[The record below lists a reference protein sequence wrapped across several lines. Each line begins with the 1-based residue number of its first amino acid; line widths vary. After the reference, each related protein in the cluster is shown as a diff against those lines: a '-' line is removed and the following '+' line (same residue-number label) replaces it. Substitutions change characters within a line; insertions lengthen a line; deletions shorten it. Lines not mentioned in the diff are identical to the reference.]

1 MPSPQHDSLPIEDYA
16 LIGNTITGALVGKN
30 GSIDWFCAPRV
41 DSAACFAALL
51 GDHDNGHW
59 QIAPAGSAWTVR
71 RQYRGD
77 TLILETEFT
86 TPKGQARLTD
96 FMVMN
101 GHDSEEHCHIV
112 RIVEGLRGA
121 IDMEMRLVIRFYYG
135 SMIPWVRR
143 VGDARLAVAGP
154 DSLHL
159 TATVPLQG
167 HDLTTRAQF
176 TLTAGQREI
185 FQIGYQPTHHT
196 VYTPPEP
203 LAALAHTETWW
214 RAWAAQGRY
223 EGPWRD
229 AVMRSLLTLKAL
241 TCRSTGAI
249 AAALTTSLPE
259 QLGGARNWDYRYC
272 WLRDA
277 TFTLWSMLT
286 TGYTTEA
293 IAWREWLMRA
303 VAGNPADLQIV
314 YGVAGERWIGERE
327 IPWLRG
333 YEGAS
338 PVRVGN
344 AAADQ
349 FQIDVYGELMDS
361 LHLARSAGLHPEPHI
376 WDIQRAV
383 MTFLE
388 ANWHLPDDG
397 IWEVRGGRQHFTH
410 SKVMAWV
417 AFDRAIRDATRY
429 GLAAPV
435 ARWQEIRDA
444 IHADVCA
451 HGFNA
456 AKNRFTQSYGGETLD
471 ASLLM
476 MALVG
481 FLPATDPRI
490 IGTVRAIEAEL
501 MDDGLVLRYRPQ
513 ESHDGLS
520 GTEGVFLPCSF
531 WLVDNL
537 VLQGQRAK
545 AERLFARLVGLCNDV
560 GLLSEEYDPA
570 ARRLVG
576 NFPQAFTHVALVN
589 SAHNLAGDGP
599 AVHRAHDHP
608 TTTPAPGDRGVSA
621 KSGCGPHTRT

>member
-1 MPSPQHDSLPIEDYA
+1 MSDPKNENLPIEDYA

-30 GSIDWFCAPRV
+30 GSIDWFCAPRL

-51 GDHDNGHW
+51 GDRDNGHW
-59 QIAPAGSAWTVR
+59 QIAPADSTWTVR
-71 RQYRGD
+71 RRYRD
-77 TLILETEFT
+77 NTLILETEFET
-86 TPKGQARLTD
+86 SQGCARLTD

-101 GHDSEEHCHIV
+101 GHDSEEHCRLV
-112 RIVEGLRGA
+112 RIVEGVSGS
-121 IDMEMRLVIRFYYG
+121 IDMEMVLVIRFYYG
-135 SMIPWVRR
+135 SMVPWVRR

-159 TATVPLQG
+159 TATVPVYG
-167 HDLTTRAQF
+167 HDQTTRARF

-185 FQIGYQPTHHT
+185 FHLGYQPTHHT
-196 VYTPPEP
+196 VYEPPEP
-203 LAALAHTETWW
+203 LAALAHTEAWW
-214 RAWAAQGRY
+214 RAWVAQGHY
-223 EGPWRD
+223 EGPWR
-229 AVMRSLLTLKAL
+229 AIVMRSLITLKAL

-259 QLGGARNWDYRYC
+259 QLGGTRNWDYRYC

-277 TFTLWSMLT
+277 TFTLWSLLT
-286 TGYTTEA
+286 TGYTDEA
-293 IAWREWLMRA
+293 VAWREWLMRA
-303 VAGNPADLQIV
+303 VAGHPADLQIV

-361 LHLARSAGLHPEPHI
+361 LHLARSVGLNPEAHV

-383 MTFLE
+383 MGFLE
-388 ANWHLPDDG
+388 THWHLPDDG
-397 IWEVRGGRQHFTH
+397 IWEMRGGRRHFTH

-417 AFDRAIRDATRY
+417 AFDRAVKDAARY
-429 GLAAPV
+429 GLEGPV
-435 ARWQEIRDA
+435 ERWQEIRDT

-451 HGFNA
+451 HGFNV
-456 AKNRFTQSYGGETLD
+456 AKNSFTQYYGSESLD

-481 FLPATDPRI
+481 FLPATDARI
-490 IGTVRAIEAEL
+490 VGTVRAIEDEL

-513 ESHDGLS
+513 ESNDGLP

-537 VLQGQRAK
+537 VLQGRHSEARQ
-545 AERLFARLVGLCNDV
+545 LFARLVSLCNDV

-589 SAHNLAGDGP
+589 SARNLAGDGP
-599 AVHRAHDHP
+599 AAHRARNQ
-608 TTTPAPGDRGVSA
+608 PAATGGAD
-621 KSGCGPHTRT
+621 TRR

>member
-1 MPSPQHDSLPIEDYA
+1 MSDPKNENLPIEDYA

-30 GSIDWFCAPRV
+30 GSIDWFCAPRL

-51 GDHDNGHW
+51 GDRDNGHW
-59 QIAPAGSAWTVR
+59 QIAPADGTWTVR
-71 RQYRGD
+71 RRYRD
-77 TLILETEFT
+77 NTLILETEFET
-86 TPKGQARLTD
+86 SQGCARLTD

-101 GHDSEEHCHIV
+101 GHDSEEHCRLV
-112 RIVEGLRGA
+112 RIVEGVSGS
-121 IDMEMRLVIRFYYG
+121 IDMEMVLVIRFYYG
-135 SMIPWVRR
+135 SMVPWVRR

-159 TATVPLQG
+159 TATVPVYG
-167 HDLTTRAQF
+167 HDQTTRARF

-185 FQIGYQPTHHT
+185 FHLGYQPTHHT
-196 VYTPPEP
+196 VYEPPEP
-203 LAALAHTETWW
+203 LAALAHTEAWW
-214 RAWAAQGRY
+214 RAWVAQGHY
-223 EGPWRD
+223 EGPWR
-229 AVMRSLLTLKAL
+229 AIVMRSLITLKAL

-259 QLGGARNWDYRYC
+259 QLGGTRNWDYRYC

-277 TFTLWSMLT
+277 TFTLWSLLT
-286 TGYTTEA
+286 TGYTEEA
-293 IAWREWLMRA
+293 VAWREWLMRA
-303 VAGNPADLQIV
+303 VAGHPADLQIV

-361 LHLARSAGLHPEPHI
+361 LHLARSVGLNPEAHV

-383 MTFLE
+383 MGFLE
-388 ANWHLPDDG
+388 THWHLPDDG
-397 IWEVRGGRQHFTH
+397 IWEMRGGRRHFTH

-417 AFDRAIRDATRY
+417 AFDRAVKDATRY
-429 GLAAPV
+429 GLEGPV
-435 ARWQEIRDA
+435 ERWQEIRDT

-451 HGFNA
+451 HGFNV
-456 AKNRFTQSYGGETLD
+456 AKNSFTQYYGSESLD

-481 FLPATDPRI
+481 FLPATDARI
-490 IGTVRAIEAEL
+490 VGTVRAIEDEL

-513 ESHDGLS
+513 ESNDGLP

-537 VLQGQRAK
+537 VLQGRDSEARQ
-545 AERLFARLVGLCNDV
+545 LFARLVSLCNDV

-589 SAHNLAGDGP
+589 SARNLAGDGP
-599 AVHRAHDHP
+599 AAHRARNQ
-608 TTTPAPGDRGVSA
+608 PAATGGAEAR
-621 KSGCGPHTRT
+621 R

>member
-1 MPSPQHDSLPIEDYA
+1 MPIPENPALRIEDYA
-16 LIGNTITGALVGKN
+16 LIGNTITGALVGNN
-30 GSIDWFCAPRV
+30 GSIDWFCAPRI

-51 GDHDNGHW
+51 GDRDNGHW
-59 QIAPAGSAWTVR
+59 QIAPATPAHTVR
-71 RQYRGD
+71 RRYRDD
-77 TLILETEFT
+77 TLILETEFE
-86 TPKGQARLTD
+86 TPEGCARLTD

-101 GHDSEEHCHIV
+101 GRDSEERCHLV
-112 RIVEGLRGA
+112 RIVEGLRGT
-121 IDMEMRLVIRFYYG
+121 ITMEMSLVIRFYYG

-143 VGDARLAVAGP
+143 VGEARLAIAGP
-154 DSLHL
+154 DSLYL
-159 TATVPLQG
+159 TATVPIQG
-167 HDLTTRAQF
+167 RDQTTVARFPIA
-176 TLTAGQREI
+176 AGQREI

-196 VYTPPEP
+196 VYDPPDP
-203 LAALAHTETWW
+203 LAALAHTQEWW
-214 RAWAAQGRY
+214 RTWAAQGRC

-229 AVMRSLLTLKAL
+229 VVMRSLITLKAL
-241 TCRSTGAI
+241 TCRPTGGI

-259 QLGGARNWDYRYC
+259 QLGGIRNWDYRYC
-272 WLRDA
+272 WVRDA

-286 TGYTTEA
+286 TGYTDEA
-293 IAWREWLMRA
+293 TAWREWLMRA
-303 VAGNPADLQIV
+303 VAGNPGDLQIV

-361 LHLARSAGLHPEPHI
+361 LHLARSVGLHPQAHV
-376 WDIQRAV
+376 WDIQCAI

-388 ANWHLPDDG
+388 SHWHLPDDG

-417 AFDRAIRDATRY
+417 AFDRAVKDARRY
-429 GLAAPV
+429 GLKGPV
-435 ARWQEIRDA
+435 ARWERIRDT
-444 IHADVCA
+444 IHEDVCQ

-456 AKNRFTQSYGGETLD
+456 AKNSFTQYYGSEALD

-481 FLPATDPRI
+481 FLPATDPRVV
-490 IGTVRAIEAEL
+490 GTVHAIET
-501 MDDGLVLRYRPQ
+501 GLVEDGFVMRYRTQ

-520 GTEGVFLPCSF
+520 GSEGVFLPCSF

-537 VLQGQRAK
+537 VLQGRRAD

-560 GLLSEEYDPA
+560 GLLSEEYDPV

-589 SAHNLAGDGP
+589 SARNLMGDGP
-599 AVHRAHDHP
+599 AARRARHH
-608 TTTPAPGDRGVSA
+608 AAAGAAAGAR
-621 KSGCGPHTRT
+621 R

>member
-1 MPSPQHDSLPIEDYA
+1 MSDPKNENLPIEDYA

-30 GSIDWFCAPRV
+30 GSIDWFCAPRL

-51 GDHDNGHW
+51 GDRDNGHW
-59 QIAPAGSAWTVR
+59 QIAPADSTWTVR
-71 RQYRGD
+71 RRYRD
-77 TLILETEFT
+77 NTLILETEFET
-86 TPKGQARLTD
+86 SQGCARLTD

-101 GHDSEEHCHIV
+101 GHDSEEHCRLV
-112 RIVEGLRGA
+112 RIVEGVSGS
-121 IDMEMRLVIRFYYG
+121 IDMEMVLVIRFYYG
-135 SMIPWVRR
+135 SMVPWVRR

-159 TATVPLQG
+159 TATVPVYG
-167 HDLTTRAQF
+167 HDQTTRARF

-185 FQIGYQPTHHT
+185 FHLGYQPTHHT
-196 VYTPPEP
+196 VYEPPEP
-203 LAALAHTETWW
+203 LAALAHTEAWW
-214 RAWAAQGRY
+214 RAWVAQGHY
-223 EGPWRD
+223 EGPWR
-229 AVMRSLLTLKAL
+229 AIVMRSLITLKAL

-259 QLGGARNWDYRYC
+259 QLGGTRNWDYRYC

-277 TFTLWSMLT
+277 TFTLWSLLT
-286 TGYTTEA
+286 TGYTDEA
-293 IAWREWLMRA
+293 VAWREWLMRA
-303 VAGNPADLQIV
+303 VAGHPADLQIV

-361 LHLARSAGLHPEPHI
+361 LHLARSVGLNPEAHV

-383 MTFLE
+383 MGFLE
-388 ANWHLPDDG
+388 THWHLPDDG
-397 IWEVRGGRQHFTH
+397 IWEMRGGRRHFTH

-417 AFDRAIRDATRY
+417 AFDRAVKDAARY
-429 GLAAPV
+429 GLEGPV
-435 ARWQEIRDA
+435 ERWQEIRDT

-451 HGFNA
+451 HGFNV
-456 AKNRFTQSYGGETLD
+456 AKNSFTQYYGSESLD

-481 FLPATDPRI
+481 FLPATDARI
-490 IGTVRAIEAEL
+490 VGTVRAIEDEL

-513 ESHDGLS
+513 ESGDGLP

-537 VLQGQRAK
+537 VLQGRDSEARQ
-545 AERLFARLVGLCNDV
+545 LFARLVSLCNDV

-589 SAHNLAGDGP
+589 SARNLAGDGP
-599 AVHRAHDHP
+599 AAHRARNQ
-608 TTTPAPGDRGVSA
+608 PAATGGAEAR
-621 KSGCGPHTRT
+621 R

>member
-1 MPSPQHDSLPIEDYA
+1 MSDPKNENLPIEDYA

-30 GSIDWFCAPRV
+30 GSIDWFCAPRL

-51 GDHDNGHW
+51 GNRDNGHW
-59 QIAPAGSAWTVR
+59 QIAPADGIGTVR
-71 RQYRGD
+71 RRYRDD
-77 TLILETEFT
+77 TLILETEFET
-86 TPKGQARLTD
+86 SQGCARLTD

-101 GHDSEEHCHIV
+101 GHDSEEHCHLV
-112 RIVEGLRGA
+112 RIVEGVSGS
-121 IDMEMRLVIRFYYG
+121 IDMEMMLVIRFYYG
-135 SMIPWVRR
+135 SMVPWVRR

-159 TATVPLQG
+159 TATVPVHG
-167 HDLTTRAQF
+167 HDQTTRARF

-185 FQIGYQPTHHT
+185 FHLGYQPTHHT
-196 VYTPPEP
+196 TYEPPEP
-203 LAALAHTETWW
+203 LAALAHTEAWW
-214 RAWAAQGRY
+214 RAWAAQGHY
-223 EGPWRD
+223 EGPWR
-229 AVMRSLLTLKAL
+229 AIVMRSLITLKAL

-259 QLGGARNWDYRYC
+259 QLGGTRNWDYRYC

-277 TFTLWSMLT
+277 TFTLWSLLT
-286 TGYTTEA
+286 TGYTDEA
-293 IAWREWLMRA
+293 VAWREWLMRA
-303 VAGNPADLQIV
+303 VAGHPADLQIV

-361 LHLARSAGLHPEPHI
+361 LHLARSVGLNPEAHV

-383 MTFLE
+383 MGFLE
-388 ANWHLPDDG
+388 THWHLPDDG
-397 IWEVRGGRQHFTH
+397 IWEMRGGRRHFTH

-417 AFDRAIRDATRY
+417 AFDRAVKDAARY
-429 GLAAPV
+429 GLEGPV
-435 ARWQEIRDA
+435 ERWQEIRDT

-451 HGFNA
+451 HGFNV
-456 AKNRFTQSYGGETLD
+456 AKNSFTQYYGSESLD

-481 FLPATDPRI
+481 FLPATDARI
-490 IGTVRAIEAEL
+490 VGTVRAIEDEL

-513 ESHDGLS
+513 ESNDGLP

-537 VLQGQRAK
+537 VLQGRDSEARQ
-545 AERLFARLVGLCNDV
+545 LFARLVGLCNDV

-589 SAHNLAGDGP
+589 SARNLAGDGP
-599 AVHRAHDHP
+599 AAHRARNQ
-608 TTTPAPGDRGVSA
+608 PAATGGAEAR
-621 KSGCGPHTRT
+621 R

>member
-1 MPSPQHDSLPIEDYA
+1 MSDPKNENLPIEDYA

-30 GSIDWFCAPRV
+30 GSIDWFCAPRL

-51 GDHDNGHW
+51 GDRDNGHW
-59 QIAPAGSAWTVR
+59 QIAPADGTWTVR
-71 RQYRGD
+71 RRYRD
-77 TLILETEFT
+77 NTLILETEFET
-86 TPKGQARLTD
+86 SQGCARLTD

-101 GHDSEEHCHIV
+101 GHDSEEHCRLV
-112 RIVEGLRGA
+112 RIVEGVSGS
-121 IDMEMRLVIRFYYG
+121 IDMEMVLVIRFYYG
-135 SMIPWVRR
+135 SMVPWVRR

-159 TATVPLQG
+159 TATVPVYG
-167 HDLTTRAQF
+167 HDQTTRARF

-185 FQIGYQPTHHT
+185 FHLGYQPTHHT
-196 VYTPPEP
+196 AYEPPEP
-203 LAALAHTETWW
+203 LAALAHTEAWW
-214 RAWAAQGRY
+214 RTWVAQGHY
-223 EGPWRD
+223 EGPWRTI
-229 AVMRSLLTLKAL
+229 VMRSLITLKAL

-259 QLGGARNWDYRYC
+259 QLGGTRNWDYRYC

-277 TFTLWSMLT
+277 TFTLWSLLT
-286 TGYTTEA
+286 TGYTEEA
-293 IAWREWLMRA
+293 VAWREWLMRA
-303 VAGNPADLQIV
+303 VAGHPADLQIV

-361 LHLARSAGLHPEPHI
+361 LHLARSVGLNPEAHV

-383 MTFLE
+383 MGFLE
-388 ANWHLPDDG
+388 THWHLPDDG
-397 IWEVRGGRQHFTH
+397 IWEMRGGRRHFTH

-417 AFDRAIRDATRY
+417 AFDRAVKDAARY
-429 GLAAPV
+429 GLEGPV
-435 ARWQEIRDA
+435 ERWQEIRDT

-451 HGFNA
+451 HGFNV
-456 AKNRFTQSYGGETLD
+456 AKNSFTQYYGSESLD

-481 FLPATDPRI
+481 FLPATDARI
-490 IGTVRAIEAEL
+490 VGTVRAIEDEL

-513 ESHDGLS
+513 ESNDGLP

-537 VLQGQRAK
+537 VLQGRDSEARQ
-545 AERLFARLVGLCNDV
+545 LFARLVSLCNDV

-589 SAHNLAGDGP
+589 SARNLAGDGP
-599 AVHRAHDHP
+599 AAHRARNQ
-608 TTTPAPGDRGVSA
+608 PAATGGAEAR
-621 KSGCGPHTRT
+621 R

>member
-1 MPSPQHDSLPIEDYA
+1 MSVANNHSLKIEDYA
-16 LIGNTITGALVGKN
+16 LIGNTITGALVGNN
-30 GSIDWFCAPRV
+30 GSIDWFCAPRI

-51 GDHDNGHW
+51 GDRENGHW
-59 QIAPAGSAWTVR
+59 QIAPVGGSRAAR
-71 RQYRGD
+71 RRYRPD
-77 TLILETEFT
+77 TLILETEFET
-86 TPKGQARLTD
+86 SGGCARITD

-101 GHDSEEHCHIV
+101 GHDSEERCHLV
-112 RIVEGLRGA
+112 RIVEGVRGTV
-121 IDMEMRLVIRFYYG
+121 DMEMALVIRFYYG
-135 SMIPWVRR
+135 STVPWVRR
-143 VGDARLAVAGP
+143 VHDARLAVAGP
-154 DSLHL
+154 DSLYL
-159 TATVPLQG
+159 TATIPVHGKGQ
-167 HDLTTRAQF
+167 TTVARF
-176 TLTAGQREI
+176 TLTTGQREV
-185 FQIGYQPTHHT
+185 FQLSYQPTHHAACA
-196 VYTPPEP
+196 PPEP
-203 LAALAHTETWW
+203 FAALAHTEAWW
-214 RAWAAQGRY
+214 RAWTARGHY

-229 AVMRSLLTLKAL
+229 VVRRSLITLKAL
-241 TCRSTGAI
+241 ACRSTGAI

-277 TFTLWSMLT
+277 TFTLWSLLT
-286 TGYTTEA
+286 TGYTEEA
-293 IAWREWLMRA
+293 TAWREWLLRA

-333 YEGAS
+333 YEGAA

-361 LHLARSAGLHPEPHI
+361 LHLARSVGLHPQAHV
-376 WDIQRAV
+376 WDIQCAI

-388 ANWHLPDDG
+388 THWHLPDDG

-417 AFDRAIRDATRY
+417 AFDRAVKDATDYGLKGPVACWERIRD
-429 GLAAPV
+429 
-435 ARWQEIRDA
+435 D

-456 AKNRFTQSYGGETLD
+456 AKNSFTQYYGGETVD

-490 IGTVRAIEAEL
+490 VGTVRAIQTDL
-501 MDDGLVLRYRPQ
+501 MEGGFVLRYRT
-513 ESHDGLS
+513 ENARDGLQP
-520 GTEGVFLPCSF
+520 GEGVFLPCSF

-537 VLQGQRAK
+537 VLLGRRAE
-545 AERLFARLVGLCNDV
+545 AEQLFTRLVALCNDV
-560 GLLSEEYDPA
+560 GLLSEEYDPGA
-570 ARRLVG
+570 QRLVG

-589 SAHNLAGDGP
+589 SARNLAGDGP
-599 AVHRAHDHP
+599 AAHRSRNHARCQE
-608 TTTPAPGDRGVSA
+608 AA
-621 KSGCGPHTRT
+621 TRR